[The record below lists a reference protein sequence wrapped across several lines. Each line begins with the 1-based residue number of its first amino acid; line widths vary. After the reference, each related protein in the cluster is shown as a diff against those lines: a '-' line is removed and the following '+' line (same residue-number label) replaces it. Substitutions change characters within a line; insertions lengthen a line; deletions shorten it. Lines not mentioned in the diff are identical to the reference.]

1 MSVGE
6 FLTVVRKD
14 FERSSNQKSSCFHI
28 VKSALLHPPFAAAF
42 LHRIASGAYRLSP
55 VLGRC
60 VGRVN
65 HLLHGADIDPRA
77 RIGAGLLLQHPVGV
91 VIGAST
97 EIGKN
102 ATLMSGVVLGR
113 RDVLHGPDHGMYPVL
128 GDDVLVG
135 AHAVLLGA
143 ISVGNGARIGAQSLV
158 LRDVSDGST
167 VVGSPAR
174 AISERTS

>member
-1 MSVGE
+1 
-6 FLTVVRKD
+6 
-14 FERSSNQKSSCFHI
+14 
-28 VKSALLHPPFAAAF
+28 
-42 LHRIASGAYRLSP
+42 
-55 VLGRC
+55 
-60 VGRVN
+60 
-65 HLLHGADIDPRA
+65 
-77 RIGAGLLLQHPVGV
+77 
-91 VIGAST
+91 
-97 EIGKN
+97 
-102 ATLMSGVVLGR
+102 
-113 RDVLHGPDHGMYPVL
+113 MYPVL